1 MAIVSVS
8 RRAYSCSSERVRGR
22 RGDDVL
28 RGDAEDRHTP
38 VIPVTT
44 AAASA
49 AFCFCWSSVASSP
62 LAPLLMASL
71 MVSPRRRCATWRSTS
86 HACDRNSDEERKC
99 PQASIR
105 PLRIRSG
112 SGAHSAYTAAA
123 DNAAETAAAC
133 VFACAALPACTAL
146 IADAKCTCERGESE
160 AWRQARREKR
170 EKREKRRNKTQKK
183 KVPLVARRAFERL
196 GKRVKK

>member
-1 MAIVSVS
+1 MTCCAATP
-8 RRAYSCSSERVRGR
+8 R
-22 RGDDVL
+22 
-28 RGDAEDRHTP
+28 DRHTP
-38 VIPVTT
+38 VIPDTT

-49 AFCFCWSSVASSP
+49 AFSFCWSSVASSP

-86 HACDRNSDEERKC
+86 HACDRNSEEERKC

-105 PLRIRSG
+105 PLRISSG

-133 VFACAALPACTAL
+133 VFACAASPACTAL
-146 IADAKCTCERGESE
+146 IADAKCTCERAEPETS
-160 AWRQARREKR
+160 RQANRD
-170 EKREKRRNKTQKK
+170 
-183 KVPLVARRAFERL
+183 
-196 GKRVKK
+196 